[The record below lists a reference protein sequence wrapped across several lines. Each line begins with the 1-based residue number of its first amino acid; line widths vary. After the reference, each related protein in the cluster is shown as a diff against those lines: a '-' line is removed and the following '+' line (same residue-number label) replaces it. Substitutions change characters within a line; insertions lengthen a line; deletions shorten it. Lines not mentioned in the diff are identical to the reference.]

1 MIVFKS
7 TQDKVL
13 AALQS
18 VAGIVERRHT
28 LPRLA
33 NVMQRHAKN
42 GLSINNGFPEAGGGG
57 ASATDADTEATGG
70 DGAPA
75 GASDDD
81 DGGDADG
88 EPARRP
94 RPNARRKAAPL
105 PAPSVQL
112 ATTAN
117 PPPRPL
123 LKLPEVLAALPVS
136 RSSWYS
142 GMRSGLYPQP
152 VKIGAK
158 SVAWRRCDIDRLI
171 ESLAYSN

>member
-1 MIVFKS
+1 MIAFKS

-18 VAGIVERRHT
+18 VSGIVERRHT
-28 LPRLA
+28 LPILA
-33 NVMQRHAKN
+33 NV
-42 GLSINNGFPEAGGGG
+42 LSRKTSCGITNGFPEAGGGG
-57 ASATDADTEATGG
+57 AAAVDADTEATGG

-75 GASDDD
+75 EASGDDE
-81 DGGDADG
+81 DGGDGDG
-88 EPARRP
+88 DPDRRP

-105 PAPSVQL
+105 PAPGVQP

-117 PPPRPL
+117 PFPRPL

-152 VKIGAK
+152 VKIGPK

-171 ESLAYSN
+171 DSLAYSN